1 MAFLTLGNQL
11 GLWAFA
17 AVAVLLLIYLF
28 RPKPYEKPI
37 PSLMFFLKDKK
48 TSMQRAFLR
57 TLLRN
62 LLFLLQLLA
71 ILALAFAVS
80 QPVFEL
86 NMPAKAKQTVLV
98 IDNSASM
105 QTKLGTGTRFTKA
118 IESAQNNLEGKISIV
133 LAESTPLVL
142 MDKGSREEASKAL
155 ASIKPKES
163 STNIGDAMLLGA
175 QLLGDTKGRIVVIS
189 DFISTTGTDPVV
201 AKQTIAAKKI
211 PLKFINLGGDAQNIG
226 ITDVKLDKEQTR
238 VYIKNFNDRTADITV
253 KYENNK
259 KTIET
264 ISRTLLANSVEVFNF
279 KTAQG
284 ISDIMIDGADDLSS
298 DNVVFTNVPDIRKA
312 NILLI
317 SSTPYVIDPLNSKRF
332 IPQKDPSVTTCSDL
346 NTRMN
351 ELTKQKKLKET
362 SSLVQILAAL
372 SDLNKINCDYRFPPI
387 LPNYNE
393 LQKYDIVIF
402 HNFENEFTP
411 VNERDIERAA
421 DNGTSLIVTAQDNGV
436 QNQALLNLMPV
447 SIFEQI
453 NMNSSLSKSVE
464 LPYLKDVEFS
474 DTERHFRAEAKENA
488 ITVAL
493 DSKDSSVMI
502 AQQSHG
508 MGTVVYYGILDQYSN
523 FKKTPSYPVFWNR
536 LIGYLTETSNL
547 DDYNFAVDRIIT
559 VKNPQTGE
567 YEKVLL
573 DEVGIKDVENKQI
586 AVNLINEKES
596 DVSKKVDLGKDI
608 ELESYEGE
616 GKEKVEA
623 EYYLIL
629 AGLLFLCLE
638 FLYLKWRGDI

>member
-37 PSLMFFLKDKK
+37 PSLMFFLRDKK

-62 LLFLLQLLA
+62 LLFLLQLLT
-71 ILALAFAVS
+71 ILLLAFAVS
-80 QPVFEL
+80 QPAFEL
-86 NMPAKAKQTVLV
+86 NIPAKAKQTVLV

-105 QTKLGTGTRFTKA
+105 QTKLGAGTRFSKA
-118 IESAQNNLEGKISIV
+118 IETAQNNLEGKISIV

-211 PLKFINLGGDAQNIG
+211 PLKLINLGGDAQNIG
-226 ITDVKLDKEQTR
+226 ITDMKLDKEQTR
-238 VYIKNFNDRTADITV
+238 VYVKNFNDRPAGINV
-253 KYENNK
+253 KYDNNK
-259 KTIET
+259 KTLEKIN
-264 ISRTLLANSVEVFNF
+264 RTLLPNSVEVFNF
-279 KTAQG
+279 KTLQG
-284 ISDIMIDGADDLSS
+284 VSEIMIDGTDDLSS
-298 DNVVFTNVPDIRKA
+298 DNIVFTNVPDIRKA

-317 SSTPYVIDPLNSKRF
+317 SSMPYVLDPLNSKRF
-332 IPQKDPSVTTCSDL
+332 VPQKDPSVTSCSDL
-346 NTRMN
+346 NTRIN
-351 ELTKQKKLKET
+351 ELNKQKRLKET
-362 SSLVQILAAL
+362 SSLVMILAAL

-393 LQKYDIVIF
+393 LKKYDIIIF
-402 HNFENEFTP
+402 HNFENELTP
-411 VNERDIERAA
+411 VNERDIERVVN
-421 DNGTSLIVTAQDNGV
+421 NGTSLIVTAQDGSME
-436 QNQALLNLMPV
+436 NQALLNLLPV
-447 SIFEQI
+447 NIFEKV
-453 NMNSSLSKSVE
+453 NSNSSLIKSVE

-474 DTERHFRAEAKENA
+474 DTERHFKAAAKENA
-488 ITVAL
+488 IIVAQ
-493 DSKDSSVMI
+493 DSKDSSVII
-502 AQQSHG
+502 AQHSHG
-508 MGTVVYYGILDQYSN
+508 LGTVVYYGILDQYSN
-523 FKKTPSYPVFWNR
+523 FKRSPSYPVFWNR

-559 VKNPQTGE
+559 VKNTQTGE

-573 DEVGIKDVENKQI
+573 DEVGVKDLENKKI

-596 DVSKKVDLGKDI
+596 DVAKKIDIGKDI
-608 ELESYEGE
+608 ELESYEGA
-616 GKEKVEA
+616 GKEKVEG

-629 AGLLFLCLE
+629 GGLLFLCLE